1 MMRRD
6 AKVTFAYSGLAEL
19 KAALDPRQ
27 RFVDEITPI
36 GRSMAEVSRGGALA
50 LQRRSHGAVDGRLHR
65 QPSCLRQE
73 LRTCR
78 CNRKYCEGIR
88 SNGSRFHRQ
97 ARSRK
102 WHQPHPWQVL
112 DLFQLGCISKMR
124 GTNRSDRVTTARLR
138 ASLVP
143 LPNGG
148 PRMPN
153 PARTRSACFGARRQ
167 RSSNGCL
174 GPALLPGGVEKWRR
188 ARGRTL
194 N

>member
-6 AKVTFAYSGLAEL
+6 AKAMVAYSGLAEL

-27 RFVDEITPI
+27 RFVDEITPV

-50 LQRRSHGAVDGRLHR
+50 LQRRSRGAVDGRLHR
-65 QPSCLRQE
+65 QPSCPRQE
-73 LRTCR
+73 LRACR
-78 CNRKYCEGIR
+78 CNRKYCEGIQ

-97 ARSRK
+97 ARGRQ
-102 WHQPHPWQVL
+102 WHQPSLWQVL

-124 GTNRSDRVTTARLR
+124 GTNRSARVTARLR

-148 PRMPN
+148 PEW
-153 PARTRSACFGARRQ
+153 RTRKDAQARA
-167 RSSNGCL
+167 SGL
-174 GPALLPGGVEKWRR
+174 VDKGPAMGVSAPRCCQAVLKKWRR